1 LPDVVDLIT
10 RSRMMSGIRSKNTDP
25 ELQIRKALHAE
36 GLRFRLHS
44 REVPG
49 KPDMAFPKYRAAVFV
64 HGCFWH
70 GHDCPLF
77 KMPGTRQEF
86 WSAKIE
92 RNRARDRVVQQQLED
107 AGWRSMTVW
116 ECAIRGPGRLGLE
129 RTVRSIAEWLPRSS
143 VRTGELR
150 APKQEA
156 A

>member
-1 LPDVVDLIT
+1 MPDVVGPIT
-10 RSRMMSGIRSKNTDP
+10 RSRMMAGIRSKNTDP
-25 ELQIRKALHAE
+25 EMQLRRALHAR

-44 REVPG
+44 SNVPG
-49 KPDMAFPKYRAAVFV
+49 KPDMVFPKFRAAVFV

-92 RNRARDRVVQQQLED
+92 RNRARDRVVQQQLKD

-116 ECAIRGPGRLGLE
+116 ECAIRGPARLGIDA
-129 RTVRSIAEWLPRSS
+129 TVDRVACWLPQHDSTTAE
-143 VRTGELR
+143 VR
-150 APKQEA
+150 APRKEA

>member
-1 LPDVVDLIT
+1 MPDVVDPIT

-25 ELQIRKALHAE
+25 EMQIRKGLHAK

-44 REVPG
+44 KDVPG
-49 KPDMAFPKYRAAVFV
+49 KPDMVFPKFRAVVFV

-92 RNRARDRVVQQQLED
+92 RNRARDRVVQQQLAD

-129 RTVRSIAEWLPRSS
+129 KTVECIADWLPRTYNSA
-143 VRTGELR
+143 TELR
-150 APKQEA
+150 APRREA

>member
-1 LPDVVDLIT
+1 MPDVVDPIT
-10 RSRMMSGIRSKNTDP
+10 RSRMMAGIRSKNTDP
-25 ELQIRKALHAE
+25 EMQIRKGLHGK
-36 GLRFRLHS
+36 GLRFRLHLKD
-44 REVPG
+44 VPG
-49 KPDMAFPKYRAAVFV
+49 KPDMVFPKYRAAVFV

-77 KMPGTRQEF
+77 KMPRTRQEF

-92 RNRARDRVVQQQLED
+92 RNRARDRVVQQQLGE

-129 RTVRSIAEWLPRSS
+129 TTVDSIADWLPR
-143 VRTGELR
+143 TGVSTAELR
-150 APKQEA
+150 APKKEA

>member
-1 LPDVVDLIT
+1 
-10 RSRMMSGIRSKNTDP
+10 MSGIRAKNTDP
-25 ELQIRKALHAE
+25 ELQIRRALHAK
-36 GLRFRLHS
+36 GFRFRLHS
-44 REVPG
+44 VDVPG
-49 KPDMAFPKYRAAVFV
+49 KPDMIFPKYRAAVFV

-92 RNRARDRVVQQQLED
+92 RNRARDRIVQDQLAQ

-116 ECAIRGPGRLGLE
+116 ECAIRGPNRLGLE
-129 RTVRSIAEWLPRSS
+129 TTVQRIADWLPRMK
-143 VRTGELR
+143 VRTAELR
-150 APKQEA
+150 APRQEA